1 PAAEPVAEPRI
12 EAAPAVVAPP
22 APAPEVHLP
31 PVAVAQDAPAPEY
44 AAIPADQPAPAR
56 RWQPTRFH
64 AVDRERLGEAGA
76 LPGAG
81 GASVQQEEFRIVKRQ
96 LLLQAEDLRRQGGGG
111 AAQRVMICS
120 PHPAEG
126 KTFCAV
132 NLALSIAAEKDS
144 EVLLVD
150 LDLARLSV
158 LEMLG
163 LPREPGLMDALADP
177 AIDLR
182 DCVIATDI
190 PGLSVLPGGR
200 ATALDT
206 EYLASARAHRLLD
219 TLTEDAPNRIVL
231 FDTPPAL
238 VASLPAEVAKL
249 VGQVVLVV
257 MADKTSASAIN
268 DAASLLAGCPNI
280 QLLLNGVRFS
290 PSGRRF
296 GSYYGYQG

>member
-1 PAAEPVAEPRI
+1 M
-12 EAAPAVVAPP
+12 
-22 APAPEVHLP
+22 
-31 PVAVAQDAPAPEY
+31 
-44 AAIPADQPAPAR
+44 
-56 RWQPTRFH
+56 
-64 AVDRERLGEAGA
+64 
-76 LPGAG
+76 
-81 GASVQQEEFRIVKRQ
+81 QQEEFRIVKRQ